1 MGWGWPRDRSAR
13 STPLADL
20 EWWWTIM
27 AVAGGGGQTCHV
39 ILLPLSR
46 ACHMNIIFYFM
57 LETIKRTASFIHVPV
72 ANIIFHTNLKL
83 IYPG

>member
-1 MGWGWPRDRSAR
+1 
-13 STPLADL
+13 
-20 EWWWTIM
+20 M

-72 ANIIFHTNLKL
+72 ANIIFHTNLKFIL
-83 IYPG
+83 DEHHKKITGPPAAVAFH